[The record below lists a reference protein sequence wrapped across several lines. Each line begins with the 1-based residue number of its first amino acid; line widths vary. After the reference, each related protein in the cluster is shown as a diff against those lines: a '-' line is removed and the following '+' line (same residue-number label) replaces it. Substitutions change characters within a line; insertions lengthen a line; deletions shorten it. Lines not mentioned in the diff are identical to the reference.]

1 MPESRFEEFR
11 RLVLDDVTLQ
21 KELRDVTDRLAF
33 IAQVVE
39 LGEKNEYEFTSTEV
53 EEAMNAAR
61 RDWIERMI

>member
-11 RLVLDDVTLQ
+11 RLVLDNASLQ
-21 KELRDVTDRLAF
+21 KDLFDVTDRLAF
-33 IAQVVE
+33 IARVVE
-39 LGEKNEYEFTSTEV
+39 LGEQNEYEFTSAEV